1 MVPEIRGIAKA
12 KRTWVRESSGSRED
26 PVPQEA
32 STEKQFRRLAS
43 RRNGTSWRR
52 RRDSNPRYPDYGQNG
67 FRDRRIQ
74 PLCHP
79 SAWGEV
85 GGLNPDHMKTLQRW
99 LALCSVVNLA
109 ERRGFEPRIR
119 FWRIHDFQSCSFGQ
133 LGHLSTLAVDCP
145 SQAQQ
150 IRSIQQRTRAHKQN
164 ICAFLTRKNPYAASS
179 VAADSAESEP
189 SVEAPSAAPSSA
201 AASADAS
208 PSVPSALSAVASA
221 SPSADS
227 SSVSYW
233 DMSTL

>member
-1 MVPEIRGIAKA
+1 M
-12 KRTWVRESSGSRED
+12 GSRRRS
-26 PVPQEA
+26 VLGYA
-32 STEKQFRRLAS
+32 SL
-43 RRNGTSWRR
+43 
-52 RRDSNPRYPDYGQNG
+52 
-67 FRDRRIQ
+67 RDRAKIRCHRKPQRKSSSAGWQAGGTELRGGGGGIRTLVTRITGKTVFETAAFN
-74 PLCHP
+74 H
-79 SAWGEV
+79 SATPPRGV
-85 GGLNPDHMKTLQRW
+85 KSGGLNPDHMKTLQRW